1 MKNIIKVF
9 AYLLLG
15 ISLLLL
21 FFSLNFINKWN
32 KQNNQISKQL
42 DEINDLVKIE
52 KVEDNE
58 NTIVKDESSTLK
70 NTNLNNVDFS
80 ELKNKNSDVVGWIDV
95 KGTNINYPFVQYTDN
110 NFYLTHSFDKKYN
123 DAGWLFED
131 YRNDGFNDKNTIIYA
146 HSRLDK
152 TMFGSLKNTLKQEWI
167 NDKENYIYKFMDKNQ
182 QQKLFLKNEEFM
194 LYTKILLSLIL
205 LIILSLLFID
215 KFSFFDALTHGVFQV
230 VSFQSGGGFSS
241 IDYTKFNEFAKVILL
256 IAMALGACAGSTCGG
271 IKIVRF
277 LVVFKYINT
286 EIKKIIHPNAV
297 YPIRIN
303 NQIVPKDVMTQII
316 IFICFNY
323 YFFVYLKLIITCF
336 RYVIILMFHVEH

>member
-152 TMFGSLKNTLKQEWI
+152 TMFGSLKNTLKQE
-167 NDKENYIYKFMDKNQ
+167 
-182 QQKLFLKNEEFM
+182 
-194 LYTKILLSLIL
+194 
-205 LIILSLLFID
+205 
-215 KFSFFDALTHGVFQV
+215 
-230 VSFQSGGGFSS
+230 
-241 IDYTKFNEFAKVILL
+241 
-256 IAMALGACAGSTCGG
+256 
-271 IKIVRF
+271 
-277 LVVFKYINT
+277 
-286 EIKKIIHPNAV
+286 
-297 YPIRIN
+297 
-303 NQIVPKDVMTQII
+303 
-316 IFICFNY
+316 
-323 YFFVYLKLIITCF
+323 
-336 RYVIILMFHVEH
+336 

>member
-21 FFSLNFINKWN
+21 VFSLNFINKWN

-70 NTNLNNVDFS
+70 NNNLNNVDFS

-167 NDKENYIYKFMDKNQ
+167 DDKENYIIRISTEEENTLWEVFSIYHIPTTDDYLKVKFTSDNEFENYIKMVKDRSIYKFDIDV
-182 QQKLFLKNEEFM
+182 LNED
-194 LYTKILLSLIL
+194 KILTL
-205 LIILSLLFID
+205 
-215 KFSFFDALTHGVFQV
+215 
-230 VSFQSGGGFSS
+230 
-241 IDYTKFNEFAKVILL
+241 
-256 IAMALGACAGSTCGG
+256 STCYRNNE
-271 IKIVRF
+271 K
-277 LVVFKYINT
+277 LVL
-286 EIKKIIHPNAV
+286 HA
-297 YPIRIN
+297 
-303 NQIVPKDVMTQII
+303 
-316 IFICFNY
+316 
-323 YFFVYLKLIITCF
+323 KLIK
-336 RYVIILMFHVEH
+336 LEKK

>member
-110 NFYLTHSFDKKYN
+110 NFYRLIHSIKN
-123 DAGWLFED
+123 IMMQ
-131 YRNDGFNDKNTIIYA
+131 DGYLRTIE
-146 HSRLDK
+146 
-152 TMFGSLKNTLKQEWI
+152 M
-167 NDKENYIYKFMDKNQ
+167 MD
-182 QQKLFLKNEEFM
+182 LM
-194 LYTKILLSLIL
+194 
-205 LIILSLLFID
+205 
-215 KFSFFDALTHGVFQV
+215 
-230 VSFQSGGGFSS
+230 
-241 IDYTKFNEFAKVILL
+241 
-256 IAMALGACAGSTCGG
+256 
-271 IKIVRF
+271 IKI
-277 LVVFKYINT
+277 
-286 EIKKIIHPNAV
+286 
-297 YPIRIN
+297 
-303 NQIVPKDVMTQII
+303 Q
-316 IFICFNY
+316 
-323 YFFVYLKLIITCF
+323 
-336 RYVIILMFHVEH
+336 